1 MDQVGRHED
10 HITRLERVAGIAHHI
25 VRIAGNEKIQLIKF
39 MVVRRDLVV
48 GLVYGVLGLE
58 ITLDHKMLVQPVIF
72 LI

>member
-1 MDQVGRHED
+1 
-10 HITRLERVAGIAHHI
+10 
-25 VRIAGNEKIQLIKF
+25 